1 MTHHFAVPTLTR
13 AGEADASTV
22 LEPTRRPT
30 AGLLPLGALRF
41 AAGAVLGQSTTP
53 TAEVDADRHAFGD
66 HS

>member
-1 MTHHFAVPTLTR
+1 MAHHFAVPTLTR

-22 LEPTRRPT
+22 LEPAGRPT
-30 AGLLPLGALRF
+30 TDLLPQGALRV
-41 AAGAVLGQSTTP
+41 AAGAVLGQNTPP